1 MAHPLCLDFLTAI
14 EASPPELAELAAAN
28 GCASISFMVHPV
40 EGVPDFGM
48 DRDTPMRRETRARCT
63 DLGIGIDM
71 VEGFLLTPET
81 DVAGF
86 RPSLESAAWLGARSV
101 NAIFRDNDLGRI
113 ADRFAQLADE
123 AAACELETLTEWSI
137 RTPLKTLSD
146 AALFITR
153 IGRPSVRLQ
162 FDALHLFRGGFAAAD
177 LAQLEPHLIGRGQL
191 SDGPAEMPVDRQYA
205 EAIGGRLPPGEGALP
220 LRSFVDVLPDGITLG
235 IEVPMSPDAGSP
247 AERVRRAVEA
257 TRKMLTA

>member
-14 EASPPELAELAAAN
+14 EASPPDLARLAAAN

-48 DRDTPMRRETRARCT
+48 DRDTPMRRETRARCK

-81 DVAGF
+81 DVARF
-86 RPSLESAAWLGARSV
+86 RPSLESAAWLGSKCI
-101 NAIFRDNDLGRI
+101 NAVFRDTDIGRL

-123 AAACELETLTEWSI
+123 AASFELEALTEWSI

-153 IGRPSVRLQ
+153 LRRPSARLQ
-162 FDALHLFRGGFAAAD
+162 FDSLHLFRGGFSAGD
-177 LAQLEPHLIGRGQL
+177 LAQIEPHLIGRAQL
-191 SDGPAEMPVDRQYA
+191 SDGPAEMPVERQYT

-220 LRSFVDVLPDGITLG
+220 LRSFVHALPDGITLG
-235 IEVPMSPDAGSP
+235 IEVPMSADAGPP
-247 AERVRRAVEA
+247 AERVRRAVEGA
-257 TRKMLTA
+257 RKVLTA